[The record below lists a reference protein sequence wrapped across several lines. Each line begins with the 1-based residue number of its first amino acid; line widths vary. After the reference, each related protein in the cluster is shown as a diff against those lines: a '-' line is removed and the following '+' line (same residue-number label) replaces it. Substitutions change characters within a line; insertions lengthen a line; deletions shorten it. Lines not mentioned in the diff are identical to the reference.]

1 MTESAPVAL
10 LLEGTATDRS
20 LLGGKGAS
28 LDQLIEW
35 GLPVPSTGVVTTEAY
50 RVVAADPE
58 VAGLVER
65 IRRGGEV
72 DDDELDAAF
81 ARACRTADLR
91 DQVGGLAQRIGG
103 VAGRLAVRSSATV
116 EDLASSSFAGQYT
129 SVLDVPADDADAVLT
144 AVGRVFASLWRP
156 APCAYRRAF
165 GIGSDD
171 IAMAAVLMS
180 MVPARRAGVVFTVD
194 PGGRPGSARIEVV
207 EGLAE
212 SLVSGAR
219 TPVPHVVDRAEPRAG
234 LPDEVATAL
243 SLALEVEARAGTPQ
257 DVEWA
262 WDGTTTMVVQAR
274 PITVG
279 VGDAAAADG
288 DGFDSPPTD
297 DELTTAAIGET
308 LPGVLAPLVWGVG
321 AHLVDDAFQRVLD
334 DLAALPAD
342 GAGGSLVRR
351 VRGRASLDFF
361 RIRAMADALPGGAG
375 EDLEQQ
381 YFGSRRRGRPRAAAP
396 DGHTRRRTA
405 VVHDLR
411 VLATRR
417 RVVQDAD
424 TAAHAAESVL
434 DAAPPLGGVDP
445 AGLLAYRARLIDL
458 AARAMADE
466 LAVAAI
472 AVSAFA
478 RLESVLTA
486 HLGRDG
492 AAAAAERVTSR
503 AGVAAAIRPVASAA
517 VFAGPTWD
525 ELGRSPVG
533 SPGPGGP
540 DDADGADSVPA
551 QDQRLAEAID
561 DLLDELAQTPSWGTE
576 GLRHHVR
583 VTAMRRTVGDVVA
596 QLRRRERTK
605 AAVLALGGEVRR
617 VHLELG
623 RRLVGRGVL
632 DAAADVDLLSDAEL
646 RSAWAAGADAVPP
659 PNTVVLARRRRWLQR
674 YGSEGPLPVRFRG
687 VPERSVPQLP
697 TGDRL
702 EGWASSA
709 GRASAT
715 AQVVHDPTERLEP
728 GRVLVAEATDASW
741 APLFVDA
748 AAIVLERG
756 GPLSHAAIL
765 SRELGVPAVLNVPG
779 ATRLL
784 DGRQVTVDG
793 DAGVVVLDHGE
804 DPS

>member
-1 MTESAPVAL
+1 MTAAPPLGV
-10 LLEGTATDRS
+10 LLEGAAADHS

-28 LDQLIEW
+28 LDQLVGW
-35 GLPVPSTGVVTTEAY
+35 GLPVPPTGVVTTEAY
-50 RVVAADPE
+50 RAVAADPG
-58 VAGLVER
+58 VAGLVDR
-65 IRRGGEV
+65 IQRGEEI
-72 DDDELDAAF
+72 DAAQLDAEFDRA
-81 ARACRTADLR
+81 ARASGLR
-91 DQVGGLAQRIGG
+91 EQIGALALRVGGPG
-103 VAGRLAVRSSATV
+103 GRLAVRSSATV

-129 SVLDVPADDADAVLT
+129 SVLDVPADDADAVLV
-144 AVGRVFASLWRP
+144 AVGRVFASLWHP

-165 GIGSDD
+165 GIGSED
-171 IAMAAVLMS
+171 IAMAAVLMA
-180 MVPARRAGVVFTVD
+180 MVPAQRAGVVFTVD
-194 PGGRPGSARIEVV
+194 PGGGPGAARIEVV

-212 SLVSGAR
+212 SLVSGER
-219 TPVPHVVDRAEPRAG
+219 TPEPHVVDRDDPPAD
-234 LPDEVATAL
+234 LPPELATAL
-243 SLALEVEARAGTPQ
+243 ALALEVEARTGLPQ

-262 WDGTTTMVVQAR
+262 WDGTATLVVQAR

-279 VGDAAAADG
+279 VGAEGEDDG

-308 LPGVLAPLVWGVG
+308 LPGVLAPLVWQVSS
-321 AHLVDDAFQRVLD
+321 HLVDDAFQRVLD

-342 GAGGSLVRR
+342 GPGGSLVRR
-351 VRGRASLDFF
+351 VRGRAALDFS
-361 RIRAMADALPGGAG
+361 RMRAMADALPGGAG

-381 YFGSRRRGRPRAAAP
+381 YFGSRRPGRPAAGAS
-396 DGHTRRRTA
+396 GRRSSRRVA
-405 VVHDLR
+405 VQHDLR
-411 VLATRR
+411 VLTTRR

-424 TAAHAAESVL
+424 TAVHAAGLVL
-434 DAAPPLGGVDP
+434 AAAPPLAEVD
-445 AGLLAYRARLIDL
+445 AASLLAYRARLSDL

-472 AVSAFA
+472 AVSAFS
-478 RLESVLTA
+478 RLEGLLA
-486 HLGRDG
+486 PHLGPDG
-492 AAAAAERVTSR
+492 AAVAAEQLTAR
-503 AGVAAAIRPVASAA
+503 AGVTATVEPSASAA
-517 VFAGPTWD
+517 VFAGPTWE
-525 ELGRSPVG
+525 ELGRSPVAA
-533 SPGPGGP
+533 SPGP
-540 DDADGADSVPA
+540 DGAGPVTGEDE
-551 QDQRLAEAID
+551 RLVDATD
-561 DLLDELAQTPSWGTE
+561 RLLDALAATSSWGRE

-623 RRLVGRGVL
+623 RRLTERGVL
-632 DAAADVDLLSDAEL
+632 DVASDVDLLSDGEL
-646 RSAWAAGADAVPP
+646 RSAWEGRADAVPAP
-659 PNTVVLARRRRWLQR
+659 TKVVVAQRRRWLLR
-674 YGSEGPLPVRFRG
+674 YESEGPLPARFTG

-697 TGDRL
+697 EGDRL

-715 AQVVHDPTERLEP
+715 AQVVHDPAEGLVP

-765 SRELGVPAVLNVPG
+765 SRELGVPAVLNVQG

-784 DGRQVTVDG
+784 DGRLVTVDG
-793 DAGVVVLDHGE
+793 DAGVVVLDHDE
-804 DPS
+804 APS